1 MALVGLTAT
10 GSETVALSNA
20 SFEDNSL
27 ADGQPNVVVD
37 AVLGNYTFT
46 APNGW
51 TMSGTGGLFNP
62 TDGVTNNASI
72 TGTNVVWLGQD
83 GMLSRDTGVVLEE
96 GATYSVN
103 FDIGDRTDTVWPGG
117 VARLVSSDNTVLQTL
132 VLTEPADG
140 QWSNVTFNTGA
151 IGAAVAGQ
159 SLRIEIQQTGGT
171 GNQILVDDIQLNIL
185 RPLAALDERIARPS
199 STARDYAGN
208 LGGLE
213 NVDLWI
219 GGLAEEIMPFGGML
233 GSTFNFVFEVQMEK
247 LQNGDRFYYLQR
259 LDGLHLFGEMEGQLL
274 RLHDHAQHRR
284 DPSAVGRVLDP
295 RPDPRSRPDQA
306 VQRPATGRW
315 HPARA
320 TTRSDELASSRPL
333 VDPRTIRPR
342 SGPDTNY
349 LRYTGDEHVVLG
361 GTDRGTA
368 ATIS

>member
-1 MALVGLTAT
+1 
-10 GSETVALSNA
+10 
-20 SFEDNSL
+20 
-27 ADGQPNVVVD
+27 
-37 AVLGNYTFT
+37 
-46 APNGW
+46 
-51 TMSGTGGLFNP
+51 MSGTGGLFNP
-62 TDGVTNNASI
+62 ADGVTNNASI

-185 RPLAALDERIARPS
+185 RPLAALDEEDRQAFLNG
-199 STARDYAGN
+199 TGHYAGD
-208 LGGLE
+208 LGGLN

-247 LQNGDRFYYLQR
+247 PAERR
-259 LDGLHLFGEMEGQLL
+259 PLL
-274 RLHDHAQHRR
+274 LSAAPRRAASLRR
-284 DPSAVGRVLDP
+284 DGEAIPSP
-295 RPDPRSRPDQA
+295 R
-306 VQRPATGRW
+306 
-315 HPARA
+315 
-320 TTRSDELASSRPL
+320 
-333 VDPRTIRPR
+333 
-342 SGPDTNY
+342 
-349 LRYTGDEHVVLG
+349 
-361 GTDRGTA
+361 
-368 ATIS
+368 